1 MTEDVKPHKSI
12 AAALVAAQAEMGP
25 ALRVANNPHLN
36 KKYADLASVMGACM
50 DALHNHGICVIQ
62 PSGQDEHGHYVET
75 VLLHTSGEKLACR
88 VPMIFGKND
97 MQGYGS
103 AMTYA
108 RRYGLMAMAGVA
120 PEDDDGEGAK
130 GNGPPSNNRSDKTDK
145 TDKTPGIDPDRPSA
159 ATIAG
164 AVSLM
169 ENAVSLNDLKRKWEK
184 SLPLALQRV
193 KEIADAKERRKTQLA
208 AGDGG
213 QSGPIFDDEVP
224 Y

>member
-1 MTEDVKPHKSI
+1 MTDTTPHKGI
-12 AAALVAAQAEMGP
+12 ATALVAAQTEMGP
-25 ALRVANNPHLN
+25 ALRLANNPHL
-36 KKYADLASVMGACM
+36 KTKYADLASVMDACM
-50 DALHNHGICVIQ
+50 GALHSNGISVIQ
-62 PSGQDEHGHYVET
+62 PAGQDEHGHFVET
-75 VLLHTSGEKLACR
+75 ILLHVSGERLACR

-130 GNGPPSNNRSDKTDK
+130 GDRNALSNNRPTNASPPSNKLGD
-145 TDKTPGIDPDRPSA
+145 TPGIDGDKPFG

-169 ENAVSLNDLKRKWEK
+169 ENAVSLDDLKAKWGALGK
-184 SLPLALQRV
+184 SVRV
-193 KEIADAKERRKTQLA
+193 APGVNDAKDRRKTQLM
-208 AGDGG
+208 AGDTGEMLA
-213 QSGPIFDDEVP
+213 DDIP

>member
-1 MTEDVKPHKSI
+1 MSEGTNPHKSI
-12 AAALVAAQAEMGP
+12 TSALVAAQAEMGP

-75 VLLHTSGEKLACR
+75 VLLHTSGERLVCR

-130 GNGPPSNNRSDKTDK
+130 GGGRPSNTRPDK

-169 ENAVSLNDLKRKWEK
+169 ENAVSLDDLKRKWA
-184 SLPLALQRV
+184 ALGKAVQV
-193 KEIADAKERRKTQLA
+193 APGVNDAKERRKTQLM
-208 AGDGG
+208 AGDVGEA
-213 QSGPIFDDEVP
+213 IADEIP